1 MSLLSGAH
9 NTAKADMTG
18 ASVYRLR
25 HARRRTITTAV
36 VGGAQMRPTF
46 DHLTRDLEARLLWV
60 VDLLPFS
67 AARICHGAAG
77 FGRYVLA
84 GIPVGRPFP
93 NVADDV
99 IE

>member
-46 DHLTRDLEARLLWV
+46 DHLTRDLDARLLWV
-60 VDLLPFS
+60 VALLPFS
-67 AARICHGAAG
+67 AARISHGAAAVSYTHL
-77 FGRYVLA
+77 RAHETPEHLVCRLLL
-84 GIPVGRPFP
+84 
-93 NVADDV
+93 
-99 IE
+99 EK